1 MIHPEYLQTV
11 FLLEAGDATDWQCPF
26 AIVTTWNPNGV
37 ITPAAENEALD
48 LRLVDELDASAEVS
62 SHTIIWGCSRDFHH
76 REASHAI
83 WGLSLEKAIEIGRA
97 YQQEAIFWVS
107 KEGIRV
113 HSCTCEAVEAL
124 EDFLVFDSPDH
135 RGALED

>member
-1 MIHPEYLQTV
+1 VIHPEYLQTV
-11 FLLEAGDATDWQCPF
+11 FLFEGSDQGEWTRPF
-26 AIVTTWNPNGV
+26 AIVTAWNPNG
-37 ITPAAENEALD
+37 IDTPANENEALD
-48 LRLVDELDASAEVS
+48 RRLVDELDGSAEVS
-62 SHTIIWGCSRDFHH
+62 SHRLIWGCSRDFQH
-76 REASHAI
+76 REASRLI

-97 YQQEAIFWVS
+97 YQQEAIFWVN